1 MNSHAAHAWR
11 LFEYYG
17 IGLPIRQVS
26 FTIMSFRD
34 SEISFLIAQGA
45 SLLTEMA

>member
-1 MNSHAAHAWR
+1 MNSRAAHAWR

-34 SEISFLIAQGA
+34 SEIFLIAQGA